1 MEFVIVFIY
10 IDNRNLKI
18 ILLNIGNNDIIK
30 IIMH

>member
-1 MEFVIVFIY
+1 MEFVIVFIC

-18 ILLNIGNNDIIK
+18 ILLNTGNNDIIK